1 MAIIA
6 RGRLSRQ
13 GHDLGSEGEPLPGQD
28 LVAEYLRYV
37 RVEKGLSSNTLKAY
51 RADLDQFLR
60 SISARGRE
68 LLTLDR
74 DEIVQVIADLRDRG
88 TQDASISRFVS
99 TLKGFHKYLLAEGI
113 RKHDPTSLLET
124 RKAWQTLPRF
134 LTQQQIELLLEQPSE
149 SDDTGIRDRAILEL
163 FYATGMRVS
172 ELVGLNLSDVDW
184 ENGAVNCYGK
194 GSKHRRVPLGRAAL
208 DRLKEYLPARARLL
222 AGKTG
227 HHLFV
232 ERGGGRLT
240 RQGLWRMIKEYGRQA
255 GIDYITPHMLRHSFA
270 TVLLEHGAD
279 LRSVQLMLGHS
290 NISTTQIYTHVT
302 SRHLLDSYRKF
313 HPRS

>member
-6 RGRLSRQ
+6 RRIRERQ
-13 GHDLGSEGEPLPGQD
+13 GLGPETEGQPVPGQE
-28 LVAEYLRYV
+28 LAREYLRYV
-37 RVEKGLSSNTLKAY
+37 RVEKGLSANTLKAY
-51 RADLDQFLR
+51 QADLDQFLR
-60 SISARGRE
+60 IIAARGRE
-68 LLTLDR
+68 LLSLDR
-74 DEIVQVIADLRDRG
+74 DEIVEVIAELRDRG

-99 TLKGFHKYLLAEGI
+99 TLKGFHKYLLVEGI

-134 LTQQQIELLLEQPSE
+134 LTQEEMEALLKQPSPN
-149 SDDTGIRDRAILEL
+149 DDHGIRDRAILEL

-184 ENGAVNCYGK
+184 ESGAINCYGK
-194 GSKHRRVPLGRAAL
+194 GSKHRRVPLGRGAL
-208 DRLKEYLPARARLL
+208 EHLKVYLPARVRLL
-222 AGKTG
+222 GGRTG

-240 RQGLWRMIKEYGRQA
+240 RQALWKMIKKYGYQA

-290 NISTTQIYTHVT
+290 NITTTQIYTHVT

>member
-1 MAIIA
+1 MAIIT
-6 RGRLSRQ
+6 RRRQLSQ
-13 GHDLGSEGEPLPGQD
+13 EGSAGTEPLRLQGQQFVD
-28 LVAEYLRYV
+28 EYLRYV
-37 RVEKGLSSNTLKAY
+37 RVEKGLSANTLKAY
-51 RADLDQFLR
+51 KADLDRFLG
-60 SISARGRE
+60 IVSAHGRD
-68 LLTLDR
+68 LLSLDR
-74 DEIVQVIADLRDRG
+74 EEIVQVIAELRDRG
-88 TQDASISRFVS
+88 TQDTSISRFVS
-99 TLKGFHKYLLAEGI
+99 TIKGFHKYLLAEGI
-113 RKHDPTSLLET
+113 RKQDPTNLLET

-134 LTQQQIELLLEQPSE
+134 LTQQEMEALLRQPSQ
-149 SDDTGIRDRAILEL
+149 SDDPGVRDRAILEL

-172 ELVGLNLSDVDW
+172 ELVGLNLNDVDW
-184 ENGAVNCYGK
+184 ETGAVNCYGK
-194 GSKHRRVPLGRAAL
+194 GSKHRRIPLGRVAL
-208 DRLKEYLPARARLL
+208 DQLKVYLPARARLL
-222 AGKTG
+222 AGKSG

-240 RQGLWRMIKEYGRQA
+240 RQGLWKMIKEYGRLA

-290 NISTTQIYTHVT
+290 NITTTQIYTHVT

>member
-1 MAIIA
+1 MSVANTE
-6 RGRLSRQ
+6 S
-13 GHDLGSEGEPLPGQD
+13 HK
-28 LVAEYLRYV
+28 LVDEYLRYL
-37 RVEKGLSSNTLKAY
+37 RVEKGLSVNTLKAY
-51 RADLDQFLR
+51 STDLARFVELASR
-60 SISARGRE
+60 RGRDVSS
-68 LLTLDR
+68 LDR
-74 DEIVQVIADLRDRG
+74 DEIVSMIADLRAQG
-88 TQDASISRFVS
+88 LQDGSISRFIS
-99 TLKGFHKYLLAEGI
+99 TLRGFHKYLLAEGL
-113 RKHDPTSLLET
+113 RTQDPTSLLEA

-134 LTQQQIELLLEQPSE
+134 LTQQEMESLLRQPSE
-149 SDDTGIRDRAILEL
+149 ADDCGIRDRAVLEL

-184 ENGAVNCYGK
+184 ETGTISCYGK
-194 GSKHRRVPLGRAAL
+194 GSKHRRIPLGRGAV
-208 DRLKEYLPARARLL
+208 DHLKRYLPARHRLL
-222 AGKTG
+222 LGKSA

-232 ERGGGRLT
+232 ERGGSRLT
-240 RQGLWRMIKEYGRQA
+240 RQGLWKMVKQYGRMA

-302 SRHLLDSYRKF
+302 SRHLLDTYRKF